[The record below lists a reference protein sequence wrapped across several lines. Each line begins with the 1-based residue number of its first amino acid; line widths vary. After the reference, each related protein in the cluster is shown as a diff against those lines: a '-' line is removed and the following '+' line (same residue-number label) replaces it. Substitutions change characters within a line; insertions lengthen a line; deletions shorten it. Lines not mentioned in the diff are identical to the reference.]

1 MDCSK
6 VWGRRMVRKTA
17 LVLMSCLLAG
27 SPVWAEEQDSEHLF
41 GFTEGSDIGPVGEKE
56 LEMGLFGRFG
66 ARSGR
71 FSALTQSTE
80 LKWGIAQDWRV
91 APGLYLDWHN
101 LRNVPGIPNTNNVTV
116 EGFSFE
122 IKRRLLDR
130 EKSPFGL
137 TLAVVP
143 TLARIN
149 GDGQRE
155 TGFDTNFLL
164 IADRELIEGKLFGSI
179 NVNYAPSYG
188 HLPRATGWSPS
199 SELGTSAA
207 LSWKLTDKL
216 FMGGE
221 LRHVWA
227 YEGAFLND
235 GLGHALFTGPNFFL
249 RLAENMWV
257 AGGWNVQVAGNA
269 AGEAGRRLDLTN
281 FQRHEARL
289 RLGFSF

>member
-1 MDCSK
+1 M
-6 VWGRRMVRKTA
+6 GFRAALFLTA
-17 LVLMSCLLAG
+17 LLAATL
-27 SPVWAEEQDSEHLF
+27 PALAEEQDTEHLF

-56 LEMGLFGRFG
+56 LEMGLFGRYG
-66 ARSGR
+66 TRKGH

-80 LKWGIAQDWRV
+80 LKMVVANDWRI
-91 APGLYLDWHN
+91 APGLYLDWHSIH
-101 LRNVPGIPNTNNVTV
+101 NVPGVPHTSSVSV

-130 EKSPFGL
+130 EQAPFGL
-137 TLAVVP
+137 TLALVP

-155 TGFDTNFLL
+155 TGFDTNMLL
-164 IADRELIEGKLFGSI
+164 IADRELIEGRLFGSI

-188 HLPRATGWSPS
+188 HLPRANGWAAS
-199 SELGTSAA
+199 SEIGTSAA
-207 LSWKLTDKL
+207 LSWRMTDKL

-221 LRHVWA
+221 LRHVRA
-227 YEGAFLND
+227 YDGAALNEP
-235 GLGHALFTGPNFFL
+235 LGHAVFTGPNFYL
-249 RLAENMWV
+249 RLAENMWM

-289 RLGFSF
+289 RFGFSV

>member
-1 MDCSK
+1 M
-6 VWGRRMVRKTA
+6 GRKSA
-17 LVLMSCLLAG
+17 IFLMSFLAAAA
-27 SPVWAEEQDSEHLF
+27 PALAEEQDSEHLF

-66 ARSGR
+66 TRSGR

-80 LKWGIAQDWRV
+80 LKWGIAKDWRV
-91 APGLYLDWHN
+91 APGVYFDWHG
-101 LRNVPGIPNTNNVTV
+101 LKNVPGVPNTNGVTV

-130 EKSPFGL
+130 ETAPFGL

-143 TLARIN
+143 AITRIN

-155 TGFDTNFLL
+155 TGFDTHFLL
-164 IADRELIEGKLFGSI
+164 IADKELIEGKLFGSV
-179 NVNYAPSYG
+179 NVSYAPSFG
-188 HLPRATGWSPS
+188 HLPTATGWAPS

-207 LSWKLTDKL
+207 LSFKVTERL

-221 LRHVWA
+221 LRHARA
-227 YEGAFLND
+227 YDGAFAND
-235 GLGHALFTGPNFFL
+235 HLGHALFTGPNFFF
-249 RLAENMWV
+249 RLAENAWM
-257 AGGWNVQVAGNA
+257 AGGWNVQIAGNA